1 MQEYYCGIYSNM
13 NVMSANP
20 ILDSNTFGMEVVLD
34 LYDCN
39 LETIRSKEKLQ
50 EYTRELCQVIGMT
63 PYGAL
68 FAERF
73 GLNEAKTAGYSIVQL
88 VETSSI
94 TGHFSEERNSAYI
107 NIFSCKEFDPKQA
120 AEFSKDFFEADRVES
135 TLHIRK

>member
-1 MQEYYCGIYSNM
+1 MQENNCDIYSNM
-13 NVMSANP
+13 NIMSANP
-20 ILDSNTFGMEVVLD
+20 ILDSNTFGMEVILD

-63 PYGAL
+63 PYGAP

-88 VETSSI
+88 IETSSI
-94 TGHFSEERNSAYI
+94 TGHFSEEWNSAYI

-135 TLHIRK
+135 TLQIRK

>member
-1 MQEYYCGIYSNM
+1 MQEYNCDIYSNI
-13 NVMSANP
+13 NIMSANP

-63 PYGAL
+63 PYGAP

-88 VETSSI
+88 IETSSI
-94 TGHFSEERNSAYI
+94 TGHFSEEWNSAYI

-120 AEFSKDFFEADRVES
+120 AEFSKHFFEADRVES

>member
-1 MQEYYCGIYSNM
+1 MQEYNCDVFSNM
-13 NVMSANP
+13 DVMSANP

-63 PYGAL
+63 PYGAP

-73 GLNEAKTAGYSIVQL
+73 GLNEGKTAGYSIVQL
-88 VETSSI
+88 IETSSI
-94 TGHFSEERNSAYI
+94 TGHFSEEWNSAYI

>member
-1 MQEYYCGIYSNM
+1 MQEYNCDIYSNI
-13 NVMSANP
+13 NAMSANP
-20 ILDSNTFGMEVVLD
+20 IFDSNTFGMEVVLD

-63 PYGAL
+63 PYGAP

-88 VETSSI
+88 IETSSI

-107 NIFSCKEFDPKQA
+107 NIFSCKEFEPKQA

>member
-1 MQEYYCGIYSNM
+1 MQEYNRDIYN
-13 NVMSANP
+13 NINIMSANP
-20 ILDSNTFGMEVVLD
+20 ILDSVTFGMEVILD

-39 LETIRSKEKLQ
+39 LDTIRSKEKLQ

-63 PYGAL
+63 PYGAP

-88 VETSSI
+88 IETSSI
-94 TGHFSEERNSAYI
+94 TGHFSEEWNSAYI

>member
-1 MQEYYCGIYSNM
+1 MQEYNCGIYSNV
-13 NVMSANP
+13 NLMSANT

-63 PYGAL
+63 PYGAP

-88 VETSSI
+88 IETSSI
-94 TGHFSEERNSAYI
+94 TGHFSEEWNSAYI

-120 AEFSKDFFEADRVES
+120 AEFSKDFFEAERVES

>member
-1 MQEYYCGIYSNM
+1 MQEYNCNICSNI
-13 NVMSANP
+13 NYMSENS

-63 PYGAL
+63 PHGAP
-68 FAERF
+68 FAEWF

-88 VETSSI
+88 IETSSI
-94 TGHFSEERNSAYI
+94 TGHFSEEWNSAYI

>member
-1 MQEYYCGIYSNM
+1 MQKYNCDVFSNM
-13 NVMSANP
+13 DIMSANP

-63 PYGAL
+63 PYGAP

-88 VETSSI
+88 IETSSI

>member
-1 MQEYYCGIYSNM
+1 MQEYNRDVYNNM
-13 NVMSANP
+13 NIVSANP
-20 ILDSNTFGMEVVLD
+20 ILDSNTFGMEVILD

-63 PYGAL
+63 PYGAP

-88 VETSSI
+88 IETSSI
-94 TGHFSEERNSAYI
+94 TGHFSEEWNSAYI

>member
-1 MQEYYCGIYSNM
+1 MQEYNCDVFSNM
-13 NVMSANP
+13 DIMSANP

-63 PYGAL
+63 PYGAP

-88 VETSSI
+88 IETSSI
-94 TGHFSEERNSAYI
+94 TGHFSEEWNSAYI

-135 TLHIRK
+135 TLHIRR

>member
-1 MQEYYCGIYSNM
+1 MQKHNCSIYSNI
-13 NVMSANP
+13 NVMPAKT
-20 ILDSNTFGMEVVLD
+20 ILDSDTFGMEVVLD

-50 EYTRELCQVIGMT
+50 EYTRELCRVIGMT
-63 PYGAL
+63 PYGAP
-68 FAERF
+68 FAEWF

-88 VETSSI
+88 IETSSI
-94 TGHFSEERNSAYI
+94 TGHFSEEWNSAYI

-120 AEFSKDFFEADRVES
+120 AEYSRDFFEAERVES

>member
-1 MQEYYCGIYSNM
+1 M
-13 NVMSANP
+13 NVMSTNS

-39 LETIRSKEKLQ
+39 PETIRSKEKLQ
-50 EYTRELCQVIGMT
+50 EYTRELCQVIEMT
-63 PYGAL
+63 PYGAP

-88 VETSSI
+88 IETSSI
-94 TGHFSEERNSAYI
+94 TGHFSEEGNSAYI
-107 NIFSCKEFDPKQA
+107 NIFSCKEFGPKQA
-120 AEFSKDFFEADRVES
+120 AEFSKNFFEADRVDS

>member
-1 MQEYYCGIYSNM
+1 
-13 NVMSANP
+13 MSVNT
-20 ILDSNTFGMEVVLD
+20 ILDSDTFGMEVVLD

-50 EYTRELCQVIGMT
+50 EYTRELCRVIGMT
-63 PYGAL
+63 PYGAP

-88 VETSSI
+88 IETSSI
-94 TGHFSEERNSAYI
+94 TGHFSEEWNSAYI

-120 AEFSKDFFEADRVES
+120 AEFSKDFFEAARVKS

>member
-1 MQEYYCGIYSNM
+1 MQEFDCDVFSNM
-13 NVMSANP
+13 DIMSANP

-63 PYGAL
+63 PYGAP

-88 VETSSI
+88 IETSSI
-94 TGHFSEERNSAYI
+94 TGHFSEEWNSAYI

-135 TLHIRK
+135 TLHIRR

>member
-1 MQEYYCGIYSNM
+1 MQEYNCGIYSNM
-13 NVMSANP
+13 NVMSADP

-63 PYGAL
+63 PYGAP

-94 TGHFSEERNSAYI
+94 TGHFSEEWNSAYI

-135 TLHIRK
+135 TLHIRE

>member
-1 MQEYYCGIYSNM
+1 MQEYNCDIYRNI
-13 NVMSANP
+13 NIMSANP

-34 LYDCN
+34 LYGCN

-50 EYTRELCQVIGMT
+50 EYTRELCRVIGMT
-63 PYGAL
+63 PYGAP

-88 VETSSI
+88 IETSSI

>member
-1 MQEYYCGIYSNM
+1 MQEYNCDIYN
-13 NVMSANP
+13 NINIMSADP
-20 ILDSNTFGMEVVLD
+20 ILDPNTFGMEVILD

-39 LETIRSKEKLQ
+39 FETIRSKEKLQ

-63 PYGAL
+63 PYGAP

-88 VETSSI
+88 IETSSI
-94 TGHFSEERNSAYI
+94 TGHFSEEWNSAYI
-107 NIFSCKEFDPKQA
+107 NIFSCKEFNPKQA

>member
-1 MQEYYCGIYSNM
+1 MQEYNCDVYSNINIM
-13 NVMSANP
+13 PANP

-34 LYDCN
+34 LYDCS

-50 EYTRELCQVIGMT
+50 EYTRELCRVIGMT
-63 PYGAL
+63 PYGAP

-73 GLNEAKTAGYSIVQL
+73 GLNEAKTGGYSIVQL
-88 VETSSI
+88 IETSSI
-94 TGHFSEERNSAYI
+94 TGHFSEEWNSAYI

>member
-1 MQEYYCGIYSNM
+1 M
-13 NVMSANP
+13 MSTNP
-20 ILDSNTFGMEVVLD
+20 ILDLSTFGMEVVLD

-39 LETIRSKEKLQ
+39 PETIRSKERLQ
-50 EYTRELCQVIGMT
+50 EYARELCQVIEMT
-63 PYGAL
+63 PYGAP

-88 VETSSI
+88 IETSSI

-135 TLHIRK
+135 ALRIRK

>member
-1 MQEYYCGIYSNM
+1 MCIWGTI
-13 NVMSANP
+13 NVMSTNP

-34 LYDCN
+34 LYECN

-50 EYTRELCQVIGMT
+50 EYTRELCQVIEMT
-63 PYGAL
+63 PYGAP

-88 VETSSI
+88 IETSSI
-94 TGHFSEERNSAYI
+94 TGHFSEEWNSAYI

-120 AEFSKDFFEADRVES
+120 AEFSKNFLEADRVES

>member
-1 MQEYYCGIYSNM
+1 MQEYNCDVYNNINI
-13 NVMSANP
+13 VSANP
-20 ILDSNTFGMEVVLD
+20 ILDSNTFGMEVILD

-50 EYTRELCQVIGMT
+50 EYTRELCRVIGMT
-63 PYGAL
+63 PYGAP

-88 VETSSI
+88 IETSSI
-94 TGHFSEERNSAYI
+94 TGHFSEEWNSAYI

>member
-1 MQEYYCGIYSNM
+1 MQEYNCGIYSNI
-13 NVMSANP
+13 NLMSSNP

-50 EYTRELCQVIGMT
+50 EYTRELCRVIGMT
-63 PYGAL
+63 PYGAP

-88 VETSSI
+88 IEASSI
-94 TGHFSEERNSAYI
+94 TGHFSEEWNSAYI
-107 NIFSCKEFDPKQA
+107 NIFSCKDFDPKQA
-120 AEFSKDFFEADRVES
+120 AEFSKHFFEADRVES

>member
-1 MQEYYCGIYSNM
+1 MQEYNCDTYNNINI
-13 NVMSANP
+13 MSANP
-20 ILDSNTFGMEVVLD
+20 ILDSNTFGMEVILD

-39 LETIRSKEKLQ
+39 LETIRSKAKLQ
-50 EYTRELCQVIGMT
+50 EYTRDLCQVIGMT
-63 PYGAL
+63 PYGAP

-88 VETSSI
+88 IETSSI
-94 TGHFSEERNSAYI
+94 TGHFSEECNSAYI

-120 AEFSKDFFEADRVES
+120 AEFSKDFFEAGRVES

>member
-1 MQEYYCGIYSNM
+1 MQEYNCSIYSNI
-13 NVMSANP
+13 NLMSANP
-20 ILDSNTFGMEVVLD
+20 ILDSNTFGMEVILD

-39 LETIRSKEKLQ
+39 LDTIRSKEKLQ

-63 PYGAL
+63 PYGAP

-88 VETSSI
+88 IETSSI
-94 TGHFSEERNSAYI
+94 TGHFSEEWNSAYI

-135 TLHIRK
+135 TLHVRK

>member
-1 MQEYYCGIYSNM
+1 MQEYNCDVFSNM
-13 NVMSANP
+13 DIMSANP

-63 PYGAL
+63 PYGAP

-88 VETSSI
+88 IETSSI

-107 NIFSCKEFDPKQA
+107 NIFSCKEFEPKQA

>member
-1 MQEYYCGIYSNM
+1 MQEFNCDVFSNM
-13 NVMSANP
+13 DIMSENP

-63 PYGAL
+63 PYGAP

-88 VETSSI
+88 IETSSI
-94 TGHFSEERNSAYI
+94 TGHFSEEWNSAYI

-135 TLHIRK
+135 TLHIRR

>member
-1 MQEYYCGIYSNM
+1 MQEYNCDIYN
-13 NVMSANP
+13 NINIMSADP
-20 ILDSNTFGMEVVLD
+20 ILDPNTFGMEVILD

-63 PYGAL
+63 PYGAP

-88 VETSSI
+88 IETSSI
-94 TGHFSEERNSAYI
+94 TGHFSEEWDSAYI

-120 AEFSKDFFEADRVES
+120 AEFSKDFFEAERVES